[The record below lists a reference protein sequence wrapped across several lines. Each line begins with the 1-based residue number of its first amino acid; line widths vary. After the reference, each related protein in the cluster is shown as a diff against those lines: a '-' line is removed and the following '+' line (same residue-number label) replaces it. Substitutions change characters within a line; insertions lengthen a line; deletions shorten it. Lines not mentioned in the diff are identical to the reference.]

1 VHSRNVAAGL
11 GLALALVCVLSGL
24 HPASAARR
32 QTPPP
37 IFVGGQLIRQP
48 AILEHGHLL
57 VPVRGIFEALHASVT
72 YTPPRIVVVRKYE
85 TVVAGLEIDRKHAV
99 IYNRPRTLSV
109 APIRR
114 RGHVYVPLRAVAEI
128 AGAVVT
134 YSKRPRLVDIRM
146 PNDELVVAP
155 QRPAEGAVVPPDDG
169 PPLWALGAIGG
180 VVAAFLLECI
190 RRVWVQLRMRR
201 MRRVRR
207 FALRSRRLSAA
218 RHLAYT
224 TGLRDQHHVGEIGKQ
239 PGVDDAVNR
248 A

>member
-11 GLALALVCVLSGL
+11 GLALALACVLSGL

-37 IFVGGQLIRQP
+37 IFVGGRLIRQP

-99 IYNRPRTLSV
+99 VYNRPRTLSV

-114 RGHVYVPLRAVAEI
+114 HGHVYVPLRAVAEI

-155 QRPAEGAVVPPDDG
+155 QRPAEAPDDG

-180 VVAAFLLECI
+180 VVAAFLLECM
-190 RRVWVQLRMRR
+190 RRVWVLLRARR
-201 MRRVRR
+201 MRR
-207 FALRSRRLSAA
+207 FALRSRHLSAA

-239 PGVDDAVNR
+239 PGIDDAVNR